1 MDKKKWFHRPKK
13 KHAMPGER
21 ERRKKLL
28 HLLAGIV
35 AVAAVLFLS
44 VTAWRHY
51 QTSRAEQFQ
60 NRLDA
65 VQNGASGSFE
75 QISPDTPLYVLV
87 IGRDGNTPQQV
98 NFVGLAAVNKEKK
111 HIDFIMLPDNT
122 KIEGRK
128 EKGIQELQDV
138 YTEGGRT
145 LVQAVVEDM
154 FHIPV
159 PFYVE
164 FSEDTFVKMID
175 MSGGLPMYVE
185 ENMYHA
191 DETGATDINLFQ
203 GYQTL
208 TGQEAAGYMRYID
221 EDGYLSRTQRQE
233 RLVKLFYADRQQRFG
248 ISNMLFLYRFWNN
261 VDSNISAK
269 DIAALAFSFRHVPAE
284 DIHFYI
290 LPGENTNDGATGG
303 KTQWS
308 YDPVEGQK
316 IIGATNNAIA
326 PAPEP
331 PSNTP

>member
-1 MDKKKWFHRPKK
+1 MDKRNLFKRPKK
-13 KHAMPGER
+13 KPSLPGEK
-21 ERRKKLL
+21 ERRRALL
-28 HLLAGIV
+28 RLLAGVVV
-35 AVAAVLFLS
+35 AVAIAFLV

-51 QTSRAEQFQ
+51 QSSRAEQFQ

-65 VQNGASGSFE
+65 VQNGASDSFE
-75 QISPDTPLYVLV
+75 QMSPDTPLYVLV
-87 IGRDGNTPQQV
+87 IGRDGNTPEQV
-98 NFVGLAAVNKEKK
+98 NFIGLAAVNKEKK
-111 HIDFIMLPDNT
+111 HIDLIMLPDNT

-128 EKGIQELQDV
+128 EKGVQELQDV

-164 FSEDTFVKMID
+164 FTTDAFVKMID

-191 DETGATDINLFQ
+191 DENGTTDINLFK

-208 TGQEAAGYMRYID
+208 NGQEAAGYMRYID

-233 RLVKLFYADRQQRFG
+233 RLVKLFYEERQQQFG
-248 ISNMLFLYRFWNN
+248 LMNMLFLYRFWNH
-261 VDSNISAK
+261 VESNISAK
-269 DIAALAFSFRHVPAE
+269 DIASLAFAFRNVPVE
-284 DIHFYI
+284 DIHFFI

-303 KTQWS
+303 KTLWT
-308 YDPVEGQK
+308 YDPIEGQK

-326 PAPEP
+326 SAPEP

>member
-1 MDKKKWFHRPKK
+1 
-13 KHAMPGER
+13 
-21 ERRKKLL
+21 
-28 HLLAGIV
+28 
-35 AVAAVLFLS
+35 
-44 VTAWRHY
+44 
-51 QTSRAEQFQ
+51 
-60 NRLDA
+60 
-65 VQNGASGSFE
+65 
-75 QISPDTPLYVLV
+75 
-87 IGRDGNTPQQV
+87 
-98 NFVGLAAVNKEKK
+98 
-111 HIDFIMLPDNT
+111 
-122 KIEGRK
+122 
-128 EKGIQELQDV
+128 
-138 YTEGGRT
+138 
-145 LVQAVVEDM
+145 M

-303 KTQWS
+303 KTLWS

>member
-128 EKGIQELQDV
+128 VRRKSMPCRANGSGAKSCCTCWRASSPL
-138 YTEGGRT
+138 R
-145 LVQAVVEDM
+145 
-154 FHIPV
+154 
-159 PFYVE
+159 PFC
-164 FSEDTFVKMID
+164 SC
-175 MSGGLPMYVE
+175 P
-185 ENMYHA
+185 
-191 DETGATDINLFQ
+191 
-203 GYQTL
+203 
-208 TGQEAAGYMRYID
+208 
-221 EDGYLSRTQRQE
+221 
-233 RLVKLFYADRQQRFG
+233 
-248 ISNMLFLYRFWNN
+248 
-261 VDSNISAK
+261 
-269 DIAALAFSFRHVPAE
+269 
-284 DIHFYI
+284 
-290 LPGENTNDGATGG
+290 
-303 KTQWS
+303 
-308 YDPVEGQK
+308 
-316 IIGATNNAIA
+316 
-326 PAPEP
+326 
-331 PSNTP
+331 

>member
-1 MDKKKWFHRPKK
+1 MDKRKLFQRQKK
-13 KHAMPGER
+13 KHSLPGEQ
-21 ERRKKLL
+21 ERRRRLFR
-28 HLLAGIV
+28 LLAGVGI
-35 AVAAVLFLS
+35 AAAVIFLS
-44 VTAWRHY
+44 VTAWKHY
-51 QTSRAEQFQ
+51 QSSRAEQFQ
-60 NRLDA
+60 SRLNA
-65 VQNGASGSFE
+65 VQNGATDSFE
-75 QISPDTPLYVLV
+75 QLSPDTPLYVLL

-98 NFVGLAAVNKEKK
+98 NFIGLAAVNKEKK

-154 FHIPV
+154 FHIPI
-159 PFYVE
+159 PFYAE
-164 FSEDTFVKMID
+164 FTEDAFVKMID

-208 TGQEAAGYMRYID
+208 NGQEAAGYMRYID

-233 RLVKLFYADRQQRFG
+233 RLVKLFYAERQKQFG
-248 ISNMLFLYRFWNN
+248 FMNMLFLYRFWNQ
-261 VDSNISAK
+261 VESNISAK
-269 DIAALAFSFRHVPAE
+269 DMASLAFAFRNVPAE
-284 DIHFYI
+284 QIHFFI

-303 KTQWS
+303 KTLWT
-308 YDPVEGQK
+308 YDPIEGQK

-326 PAPEP
+326 SAPEP